1 MTKMK
6 LDYRLQGQAS
16 EALAAHVDRIYR
28 DPGATFL
35 AVVEFRHSERVEYA
49 DEDAEPS
56 VKCRVASME
65 VANTGEQEQHVR
77 SLLRALYLQRTAQGT
92 LDDAGEVKL
101 SKQTI
106 EQAAG
111 LAMGEEVARL
121 RAALGWV
128 AEALT
133 IATGNTGLREADL
146 RKALAKVEARLA
158 AALRGE
164 QLELA
169 GAR

>member
-28 DPGATFL
+28 DPGSTFL
-35 AVVEFRHSERVEYA
+35 AVVEFRHSERIEYA

-65 VANTGEQEQHVR
+65 VANAGEQEQHVR
-77 SLLRALYLQRTAQGT
+77 SLLRALFLQRTAQGT

-106 EQAAG
+106 ESAAG
-111 LAMGEEVARL
+111 LATGEEIARL
-121 RAALGWV
+121 RAILGHV
-128 AEALT
+128 QARVHE
-133 IATGNTGLREADL
+133 IATADGLREPDL
-146 RKALAKVEARLA
+146 RKALAKLDGKVT

-164 QLELA
+164 QQKLD
-169 GAR
+169 GAW

>member
-6 LDYRLQGQAS
+6 LDYRLQGQAT
-16 EALAAHVDRIYR
+16 EALSPHVERIYR
-28 DPGATFL
+28 DPGSTFL

-65 VANTGEQEQHVR
+65 VANTGEQEGHVR
-77 SLLRALYLQRTAQGT
+77 ALLRALYLQRTAQGT

-101 SKQTI
+101 TKQTI
-106 EQAAG
+106 ESAAG
-111 LAMGEEVARL
+111 VSAGAEVARL
-121 RAALGWV
+121 RGALGWV
-128 AEALT
+128 AEALHA
-133 IATGNTGLREADL
+133 ATSNTGLREADL

-164 QLELA
+164 PLDLDL
-169 GAR
+169 

>member
-28 DPGATFL
+28 DPGSVFL
-35 AVVEFRHSERVEYA
+35 AIVEFRHSERIEYA

-65 VANTGEQEQHVR
+65 VASSGEQEDQVR
-77 SLLRALYLQRTAQGT
+77 ALLRALFLRRTAQGT

-106 EQAAG
+106 TSAAG
-111 LAMGEEVARL
+111 VVGGAEIARL
-121 RAALGWV
+121 RGALGWV
-128 AEALT
+128 AATLHEAT
-133 IATGNTGLREADL
+133 SNTDLRDADL
-146 RKALAKVEARLA
+146 RKALGKIEARLA

-164 QLELA
+164 QLDLVPTP
-169 GAR
+169 